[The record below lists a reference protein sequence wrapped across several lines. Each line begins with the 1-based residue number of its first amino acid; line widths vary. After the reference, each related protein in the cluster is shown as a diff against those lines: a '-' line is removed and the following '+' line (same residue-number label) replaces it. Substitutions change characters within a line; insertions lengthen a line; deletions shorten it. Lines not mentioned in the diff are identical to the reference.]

1 MEIHSK
7 SYITCST
14 IPDLNYVESKCVKHI
29 CKKEGS
35 IANLFDTNIRKLD
48 AKKNF
53 FIKNVIFKNKIM
65 VIEVER

>member
-14 IPDLNYVESKCVKHI
+14 IPDLNYVESKYVKHI
-29 CKKEGS
+29 CKKKGS

-48 AKKNF
+48 AKKN
-53 FIKNVIFKNKIM
+53 VIFL
-65 VIEVER
+65 